1 MRARYKQEQEGKS
14 RKQEKEK
21 EQEQEQEARP
31 VVQQESLR
39 LGICPGLQ
47 QEDQGA
53 TKDEVERSGEKG
65 GLGRRSKRIRSS
77 TTK

>member
-21 EQEQEQEARP
+21 EQEQEARP